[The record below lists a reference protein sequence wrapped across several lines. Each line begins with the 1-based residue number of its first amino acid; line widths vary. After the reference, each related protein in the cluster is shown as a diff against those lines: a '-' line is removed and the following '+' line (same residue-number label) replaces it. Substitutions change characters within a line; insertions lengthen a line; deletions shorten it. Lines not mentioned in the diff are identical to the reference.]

1 MVDWIHLWEG
11 GVEHML
17 RIQVHED
24 AHDSASN
31 VANHRD
37 EENLCIGV
45 SGGERGSNTV
55 HVLLRPYLSDKEPM
69 KGETMN

>member
-31 VANHRD
+31 VANHCD
-37 EENLCIGV
+37 EEDLCMKV
-45 SGGERGSNTV
+45 SGESDGAG
-55 HVLLRPYLSDKEPM
+55 LRTHSS
-69 KGETMN
+69 GHTCQTAIQ